1 MNTAIA
7 LSGVGPALQ
16 QTERR
21 AESPPTEAVGPFT
34 GLTLA
39 QAEDCLDWLENHG
52 YTGGKALPDGDLWT
66 VMLEAMPPLPP
77 R

>member
-7 LSGVGPALQ
+7 LSGIAPAHART
-16 QTERR
+16 TERTPSVP
-21 AESPPTEAVGPFT
+21 AEHVGPFK

-39 QAEDCLDWLENHG
+39 QAEECLDWLQNHG
-52 YTGGKALPDGDLWT
+52 YTGCKAQPDGELWT
-66 VMLEAMPPLPP
+66 VMLEAMPPLSA